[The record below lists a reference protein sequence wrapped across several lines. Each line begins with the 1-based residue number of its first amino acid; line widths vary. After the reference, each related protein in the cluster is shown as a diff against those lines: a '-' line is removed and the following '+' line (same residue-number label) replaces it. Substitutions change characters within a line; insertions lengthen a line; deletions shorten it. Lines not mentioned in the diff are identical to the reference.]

1 MLCGHYSKSV
11 TDNQTS
17 SSDSTQGRVVLD
29 WTGQDFPITMDCLED
44 DFDCTRNVFMLPLF
58 RSKAG
63 NVYEVSNVEDNDN
76 AEEIYVCDLG
86 KSWLPRLIVVG
97 IVLQQISVT
106 KGHFRRVGAFELYH
120 KNFAGSST
128 EYERYYDTFLQAM
141 EKVGT
146 LTAESEC
153 IEVVSRTESS
163 GSQYMIVIE

>member
-1 MLCGHYSKSV
+1 MLRGNYRESF
-11 TDNQTS
+11 TDDQTPS
-17 SSDSTQGRVVLD
+17 RVSTHGKVVVD

-58 RSKAG
+58 RSEAG
-63 NVYEVSNVEDNDN
+63 NLFEVSNVEDNDN
-76 AEEIYVCDLG
+76 AEEIYICDLG

-120 KNFAGSST
+120 KNGAQSST
-128 EYERYYDTFLQAM
+128 EYERYYDTFFQAM

-153 IEVVSRTESS
+153 IEIVSRVEGS
-163 GSQYMIVIE
+163 GLQYMIVIE